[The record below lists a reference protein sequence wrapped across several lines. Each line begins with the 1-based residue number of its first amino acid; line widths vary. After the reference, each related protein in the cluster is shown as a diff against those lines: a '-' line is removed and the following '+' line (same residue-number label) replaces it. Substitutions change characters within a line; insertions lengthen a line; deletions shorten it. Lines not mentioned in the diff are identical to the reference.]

1 MISKQMIDWG
11 ESGCSIR
18 EIAAYGERRAA
29 EIGPENVYN
38 FAIGNPSIDPPDCVH
53 AAVERLLRTVPP
65 TQLHAYAPAPGMAS
79 VREKVAAYLTQTFG
93 EAYRAQD
100 IYMTDGASSALA
112 ILTRALM
119 GPGDEAIVF
128 APYFPEYAVYAE
140 AAGGSVR
147 VVPCRADTFALDL
160 EALAAAVTEK
170 TALLILNSPNN
181 PSGVVVSRPE
191 LEALAALLRE
201 KQARYGHPIYIIADE
216 PYRELVYGGVEV
228 PFLPAIYPNAIY
240 CYSYSKTLS
249 LPGERVGFLALHPA
263 MDDYAAVHAAV
274 LGAGRALGYICVSS
288 LFQLAVAECLGQ
300 TADIS
305 AYAANREL
313 IYGALTDMGYACAR
327 PDGAFYLFLKSPEPD
342 ARAFCRRAMDYDIL
356 LVPGDD
362 FGCPGYARL
371 ASMAGWR
378 CRSCQQFTRTRSTAI
393 PTARRCLCPASA
405 WAFSPCTRPWTI
417 TPPCTRPCS
426 ARGAR
431 WGISVCRRCSSS
443 PWRSAS
449 ARRRTSR
456 PMRPTANLS
465 TARSRTWAMRAR
477 GRTARFIFSSSRR
490 SRTPGRF
497 AAARWTMTFCSC
509 RATISAAPVMRAWPT
524 AWRAASSS
532 ARSRR
537 SGSWLRATGFPSKF
551 SRQKAAPPSLRGRR
565 FCVDGVRRTWH
576 WCSYSHR

>member
-1 MISKQMIDWG
+1 MISKQMLDWG
-11 ESGCSIR
+11 ANGNSIR

-29 EIGPENVYN
+29 EIGAENVYN
-38 FAIGNPSIDPPDCVH
+38 FSIGSPSIDPPDCVH
-53 AAVERLLRTVPP
+53 AAVEHLLHTVPP

-112 ILTRALM
+112 ILTRALLC
-119 GPGDEAIVF
+119 PGDEAIVL

-147 VVPCRADTFALDL
+147 VVPCKADTFALDL
-160 EALAAAVTEK
+160 EAL
-170 TALLILNSPNN
+170 SPNN
-181 PSGVVVSRPE
+181 PSGVVISRPE
-191 LEALAALLRE
+191 LEALSAMLRE

-228 PFLPAIYPNAIY
+228 PFLPALYPNAIY

-300 TADIS
+300 TADIA
-305 AYAANREL
+305 AYAENREL
-313 IYGALTDMGYACAR
+313 IYGALTAMGYRCAR

-342 ARAFCRRAMDYDIL
+342 SRAFCRRAMDYDIL

-371 ASMAGWR
+371 AY
-378 CRSCQQFTRTRSTAI
+378 C
-393 PTARRCLCPASA
+393 
-405 WAFSPCTRPWTI
+405 
-417 TPPCTRPCS
+417 
-426 ARGAR
+426 
-431 WGISVCRRCSSS
+431 V
-443 PWRSAS
+443 
-449 ARRRTSR
+449 
-456 PMRPTANLS
+456 
-465 TARSRTWAMRAR
+465 ARSQ
-477 GRTARFIFSSSRR
+477 IER
-490 SRTPGRF
+490 SLPAFRKL
-497 AAARWTMTFCSC
+497 A
-509 RATISAAPVMRAWPT
+509 
-524 AWRAASSS
+524 
-532 ARSRR
+532 
-537 SGSWLRATGFPSKF
+537 GSYGLCK
-551 SRQKAAPPSLRGRR
+551 
-565 FCVDGVRRTWH
+565 
-576 WCSYSHR
+576 

>member
-1 MISKQMIDWG
+1 MISKQMVAWG
-11 ESGCSIR
+11 ESGSSIR

-38 FAIGNPSIDPPDCVH
+38 FAIGNPSIDPPDCVQE
-53 AAVERLLRTVPP
+53 AVERLLRTVPP

-79 VREKVAAYLTQTFG
+79 VREKVAAYLTDTFG

-160 EALAAAVTEK
+160 DALAAAVTEK

-263 MDDYAAVHAAV
+263 MDDYAGGHRGLCRQPRADLRRAHGHGLCVRAAGRRV
-274 LGAGRALGYICVSS
+274 LSFPQVAGAGRPGVLPP
-288 LFQLAVAECLGQ
+288 
-300 TADIS
+300 
-305 AYAANREL
+305 R
-313 IYGALTDMGYACAR
+313 
-327 PDGAFYLFLKSPEPD
+327 DGL
-342 ARAFCRRAMDYDIL
+342 
-356 LVPGDD
+356 
-362 FGCPGYARL
+362 
-371 ASMAGWR
+371 
-378 CRSCQQFTRTRSTAI
+378 
-393 PTARRCLCPASA
+393 
-405 WAFSPCTRPWTI
+405 
-417 TPPCTRPCS
+417 
-426 ARGAR
+426 
-431 WGISVCRRCSSS
+431 
-443 PWRSAS
+443 
-449 ARRRTSR
+449 
-456 PMRPTANLS
+456 
-465 TARSRTWAMRAR
+465 
-477 GRTARFIFSSSRR
+477 
-490 SRTPGRF
+490 
-497 AAARWTMTFCSC
+497 
-509 RATISAAPVMRAWPT
+509 
-524 AWRAASSS
+524 
-532 ARSRR
+532 
-537 SGSWLRATGFPSKF
+537 
-551 SRQKAAPPSLRGRR
+551 
-565 FCVDGVRRTWH
+565 
-576 WCSYSHR
+576 

>member
-1 MISKQMIDWG
+1 MISKQMVAWG
-11 ESGCSIR
+11 ESGSSIR

-38 FAIGNPSIDPPDCVH
+38 FAIGNPSIDPPDCVQE
-53 AAVERLLRTVPP
+53 AVERLLHTVPP

-79 VREKVAAYLTQTFG
+79 VREKVAAYLTDTFG
-93 EAYRAQD
+93 EVYRAQD

-160 EALAAAVTEK
+160 DALAAAVTEK

-274 LGAGRALGYICVSS
+274 RGARAGVCVRVVAVPARRGRVPRPDGGHRGLCRQPRADLRRAHGHGLCVRAAGRRVLSLPQVAGAGRPGVLPP
-288 LFQLAVAECLGQ
+288 
-300 TADIS
+300 
-305 AYAANREL
+305 R
-313 IYGALTDMGYACAR
+313 
-327 PDGAFYLFLKSPEPD
+327 DGL
-342 ARAFCRRAMDYDIL
+342 
-356 LVPGDD
+356 
-362 FGCPGYARL
+362 
-371 ASMAGWR
+371 
-378 CRSCQQFTRTRSTAI
+378 
-393 PTARRCLCPASA
+393 
-405 WAFSPCTRPWTI
+405 
-417 TPPCTRPCS
+417 
-426 ARGAR
+426 
-431 WGISVCRRCSSS
+431 
-443 PWRSAS
+443 
-449 ARRRTSR
+449 
-456 PMRPTANLS
+456 
-465 TARSRTWAMRAR
+465 
-477 GRTARFIFSSSRR
+477 
-490 SRTPGRF
+490 
-497 AAARWTMTFCSC
+497 
-509 RATISAAPVMRAWPT
+509 
-524 AWRAASSS
+524 
-532 ARSRR
+532 
-537 SGSWLRATGFPSKF
+537 
-551 SRQKAAPPSLRGRR
+551 
-565 FCVDGVRRTWH
+565 
-576 WCSYSHR
+576 

>member
-38 FAIGNPSIDPPDCVH
+38 FAIGNPSIDPPDCVQE
-53 AAVERLLRTVPP
+53 AVERLLHTVPP

-79 VREKVAAYLTQTFG
+79 VREKVAAYLTDTFG
-93 EAYRAQD
+93 EVYRAQD

-160 EALAAAVTEK
+160 DALAAAVTEK

-216 PYRELVYGGVEV
+216 PYREL
-228 PFLPAIYPNAIY
+228 
-240 CYSYSKTLS
+240 
-249 LPGERVGFLALHPA
+249 
-263 MDDYAAVHAAV
+263 
-274 LGAGRALGYICVSS
+274 
-288 LFQLAVAECLGQ
+288 
-300 TADIS
+300 
-305 AYAANREL
+305 
-313 IYGALTDMGYACAR
+313 IYGALTDMGYTCAR

-371 ASMAGWR
+371 AY
-378 CRSCQQFTRTRSTAI
+378 C
-393 PTARRCLCPASA
+393 
-405 WAFSPCTRPWTI
+405 
-417 TPPCTRPCS
+417 
-426 ARGAR
+426 
-431 WGISVCRRCSSS
+431 V
-443 PWRSAS
+443 
-449 ARRRTSR
+449 
-456 PMRPTANLS
+456 
-465 TARSRTWAMRAR
+465 ARSQLE
-477 GRTARFIFSSSRR
+477 R
-490 SRTPGRF
+490 SLPAFRKL
-497 AAARWTMTFCSC
+497 A
-509 RATISAAPVMRAWPT
+509 
-524 AWRAASSS
+524 
-532 ARSRR
+532 
-537 SGSWLRATGFPSKF
+537 GSYGLTK
-551 SRQKAAPPSLRGRR
+551 
-565 FCVDGVRRTWH
+565 
-576 WCSYSHR
+576 

>member
-79 VREKVAAYLTQTFG
+79 VREKVAAYLTDTFG

-160 EALAAAVTEK
+160 DALAAAVTEK

-228 PFLPAIYPNAIY
+228 PFIPTVYRNTIV
-240 CYSYSKTLS
+240 CYSYSKSLS
-249 LPGERVGFLALHPA
+249 LPGERI
-263 MDDYAAVHAAV
+263 
-274 LGAGRALGYICVSS
+274 GYICVPDSVEDHQAVYS
-288 LFQLAVAECLGQ
+288 AIAGAARSCGHVCPPTLIQLTIARC
-300 TADIS
+300 ADELPDLA
-305 AYAANREL
+305 AYDENRQLLYREL
-313 IYGALTDMGYACAR
+313 TEMGYQCAK
-327 PDGAFYLFLKSPEPD
+327 PDGAFYLFVRAPGGDD
-342 ARAFCRRAMDYDIL
+342 AAFCEKAKREHNL
-356 LVPGDD
+356 LVVPGTG
-362 FGCPGYARL
+362 FECPGYVRL
-371 ASMAGWR
+371 SYCVSNDM
-378 CRSCQQFTRTRSTAI
+378 I
-393 PTARRCLCPASA
+393 
-405 WAFSPCTRPWTI
+405 
-417 TPPCTRPCS
+417 
-426 ARGAR
+426 
-431 WGISVCRRCSSS
+431 
-443 PWRSAS
+443 
-449 ARRRTSR
+449 
-456 PMRPTANLS
+456 
-465 TARSRTWAMRAR
+465 
-477 GRTARFIFSSSRR
+477 RR
-490 SRTPGRF
+490 SLPAFRELI
-497 AAARWTMTFCSC
+497 AAYQS
-509 RATISAAPVMRAWPT
+509 
-524 AWRAASSS
+524 
-532 ARSRR
+532 
-537 SGSWLRATGFPSKF
+537 
-551 SRQKAAPPSLRGRR
+551 
-565 FCVDGVRRTWH
+565 
-576 WCSYSHR
+576 